1 MKPSIVAAIGIPL
14 CLLVS
19 CKDESAATKR
29 PSSAAAD
36 SSANST
42 TAAAPIS
49 DDDQAAAIAFGKK
62 FEEAVESQD
71 EDYLRKIF
79 DFERII
85 EDSFAGIELPAD
97 FRKGMRHGM
106 QQGRDN
112 AIQNLFAS
120 KVHLVEYRS
129 VKGKPGLLFRF
140 RIDGGMDYV
149 EYQISKSGKKDP
161 EWVISD
167 AYTHSMG
174 SFVSDLLRAMVLPV
188 LAESDRSLVEKILS
202 GNPKSAYIENVPKI
216 SQMMQLGRNGDP
228 ESGKQALEIWK
239 TIPTEVRK
247 AKFAMVAHIFAQSC
261 LLEDIESAGPYLQA
275 IDELEQAYPGDPAL
289 ALMSIDQN
297 IIRKDYDGAR
307 NAIRTLRKSIPDPYL
322 DFYLG
327 YVDLHAEDYES
338 AETRARTFI
347 EIEPED
353 SEGYEMLLESGFGA
367 DQHEVTAEAL
377 TKLEADFD
385 MDFSGA
391 LTAEGFES
399 FIASE
404 PGKKWI
410 AQRGLSKRSQ

>member
-1 MKPSIVAAIGIPL
+1 MKPVIVAAIGIPL

-19 CKDESAATKR
+19 CKDESGSTKR
-29 PSSAAAD
+29 PSG
-36 SSANST
+36 ST
-42 TAAAPIS
+42 STPAQIS
-49 DDDQAAAIAFGKK
+49 EDDQAAAIAFGKK

-71 EDYLRKIF
+71 EDYLKKIF

-85 EDSFAGIELPAD
+85 EDSFAEIELPAD
-97 FRKGMRHGM
+97 FRKGMRNGM

-120 KVHLVEYRS
+120 KVHLVEYRT

-174 SFVSDLLRAMVLPV
+174 SFVSDLLRAMVLPA

-239 TIPTEVRK
+239 TIPAEVRQ

-307 NAIRTLRKSIPDPYL
+307 NAIRTLRKTIPDPYL

-327 YVDLHAEDYES
+327 YVDLHAEEFES
-338 AETRARTFI
+338 AESHARAFI
-347 EIEPED
+347 EIDPED
-353 SEGYEMLLESGFGA
+353 SEGYEMLLEAGFGA
-367 DQHEVTAEAL
+367 DNHEVTAEAL
-377 TKLEADFD
+377 TKLEGEFG
-385 MDFSGA
+385 MDYSGA
-391 LTAEGFES
+391 LTAEGFEN
-399 FIASE
+399 FIASDA
-404 PGKKWI
+404 GKKWV
-410 AQRGLSKRSQ
+410 AQRESE